1 MKRFFPLVL
10 SLWAVALTSW
20 PAQGAADGDEDQ
32 QIATLQSDHSL
43 AEKDAACARLKWI
56 GTPHC
61 VPALAPLLTSDQ
73 LSHSARYALESMPG
87 LEAEAALLEA
97 LGKTSGSNQVGIINS
112 LAVRRDAAAVPALGK
127 LLSDPDTNSACAAAM
142 GLGRIGA
149 PQALDALQ
157 ADWRDSASGAVHEAE
172 IDGLLACANQLLT
185 EGNHSAALKVFQ
197 RLYDNGKNEGTRQAA
212 FCGVILA
219 SGKDGIPLMAQAIAG
234 NDGASQGAALQMA
247 AKVEGSDATKALADL
262 LPKVNVPVQI
272 ALLVC
277 LQRRMDPSAL
287 PAVEQMAGSPD
298 ADVRLA
304 AINALGDLGDGSAA
318 ALLAK
323 MAAEAAGAE
332 KSAARSAL
340 LNLRRGEVTPA
351 LLEAFTTA
359 PPAVKPELIRALG
372 DRGDTSA
379 VPKLLEWARS
389 QDDAMRSS
397 SLQAL
402 ALLSGPAQL
411 PDLVQ
416 LAVQAADADA
426 RSEAADALSSA
437 CQRIESRAGHCD
449 VEALTQAVRTGPL
462 EARVALLPVCS
473 GLAEAPVRAALRAAL
488 ADPEA
493 RVREAASRA
502 LCDTR
507 DGELLPDLLKVVS
520 STSDPKLR
528 LLAFRGCDRLLQDES
543 VKLSNDKKIAAMQT
557 LMEHLFDAPAEIPD
571 PSHPPVLTTPV
582 NVRNDTTPEKRL
594 VLSGL
599 AAIPDSKALSL
610 ASSMLN
616 DPAVKAEAAQAVIQ
630 IAGSIAATQPEEAGE
645 ALKKVLSVTADP
657 ATQAAAQEVQK
668 KIWKTTGFVTLWQ
681 VAGPYEQQGKGYSE
695 LFDILF
701 APETGDAASVHWQDL
716 AVSANPAEPWK
727 MDLLQA
733 LGGLQRVAYARTW
746 VNSPKEQKVRLEMGS
761 DDGIKVWLNGQLVH
775 ANNVARP
782 LQPGSDKVDVT
793 LNKGWN
799 SLLLKVTQFNQGWG
813 FCIRFAEPGGEP
825 VTGLRASLNPP
836 DAAKR

>member
-1 MKRFFPLVL
+1 
-10 SLWAVALTSW
+10 
-20 PAQGAADGDEDQ
+20 
-32 QIATLQSDHSL
+32 
-43 AEKDAACARLKWI
+43 
-56 GTPHC
+56 
-61 VPALAPLLTSDQ
+61 
-73 LSHSARYALESMPG
+73 
-87 LEAEAALLEA
+87 
-97 LGKTSGSNQVGIINS
+97 
-112 LAVRRDAAAVPALGK
+112 
-127 LLSDPDTNSACAAAM
+127 
-142 GLGRIGA
+142 
-149 PQALDALQ
+149 
-157 ADWRDSASGAVHEAE
+157 
-172 IDGLLACANQLLT
+172 
-185 EGNHSAALKVFQ
+185 
-197 RLYDNGKNEGTRQAA
+197 
-212 FCGVILA
+212 
-219 SGKDGIPLMAQAIAG
+219 
-234 NDGASQGAALQMA
+234 
-247 AKVEGSDATKALADL
+247 
-262 LPKVNVPVQI
+262 
-272 ALLVC
+272 
-277 LQRRMDPSAL
+277 
-287 PAVEQMAGSPD
+287 
-298 ADVRLA
+298 
-304 AINALGDLGDGSAA
+304 
-318 ALLAK
+318 
-323 MAAEAAGAE
+323 
-332 KSAARSAL
+332 
-340 LNLRRGEVTPA
+340 
-351 LLEAFTTA
+351 
-359 PPAVKPELIRALG
+359 
-372 DRGDTSA
+372 
-379 VPKLLEWARS
+379 
-389 QDDAMRSS
+389 
-397 SLQAL
+397 
-402 ALLSGPAQL
+402 
-411 PDLVQ
+411 
-416 LAVQAADADA
+416 
-426 RSEAADALSSA
+426 
-437 CQRIESRAGHCD
+437 
-449 VEALTQAVRTGPL
+449 
-462 EARVALLPVCS
+462 
-473 GLAEAPVRAALRAAL
+473 
-488 ADPEA
+488 
-493 RVREAASRA
+493 
-502 LCDTR
+502 
-507 DGELLPDLLKVVS
+507 
-520 STSDPKLR
+520 
-528 LLAFRGCDRLLQDES
+528 
-543 VKLSNDKKIAAMQT
+543 MQT
-557 LMEHLFDAPAEIPD
+557 LLEHLFDAPAEIPD